1 VTDGNWSDYVADAGT
16 DVPSVDATAD
26 AMGDAASGVQTGT
39 EAIDTAAL
47 SDDAAGAVAD
57 ATYDAGQAASWAQW
71 SQGDLETAASWDTTA
86 AGYVE
91 SAQEWLAYG
100 NTDGY
105 EHDMA
110 AAQTASGIADG
121 YVGQASTDLGIGAG
135 YMDNSVASGDTAVA
149 NVAAYDPGTATAYDA
164 GVSTSY
170 DGGATA
176 APAEA
181 APVDTSSAE
190 A

>member
-1 VTDGNWSDYVADAGT
+1 VTDGSWNDYVADAGT
-16 DVPSVDATAD
+16 DAPALDATGD
-26 AMGDAASGVQTGT
+26 AMSDAASGVQTGA
-39 EAIDTAAL
+39 ESIDTTSL
-47 SDDAAGAVAD
+47 PDDAAGAVAD

-110 AAQTASGIADG
+110 AAQTASGNADQ
-121 YVGQASTDLGIGAG
+121 YEGQASTDLGIGAG
-135 YMDNSVASGDTAVA
+135 YMDNSVASVDTAVA
-149 NVAAYDPGTATAYDA
+149 DVASYDPGTSATYDAGASTAYD
-164 GVSTSY
+164 S
-170 DGGATA
+170 GAA
-176 APAEA
+176 ATPA
-181 APVDTSSAE
+181 VDTSSTE

>member
-1 VTDGNWSDYVADAGT
+1 VTDGSWNDYVADAGT
-16 DVPSVDATAD
+16 DAPALDATGD
-26 AMGDAASGVQTGT
+26 AMGDAASGVQTGL
-39 EAIDTAAL
+39 ESIDTGAL
-47 SDDAAGAVAD
+47 PDDATGAVAD
-57 ATYDAGQAASWAQW
+57 ATYDAGQAASWAEW

-91 SAQEWLAYG
+91 SAQEWLAAG

-121 YVGQASTDLGIGAG
+121 YTGQASTDLGIGAG
-135 YMDNSVASGDTAVA
+135 YMDNAAASVDTAVA
-149 NVAAYDPGTATAYDA
+149 DVATYDAGASATYDAGASTAYD
-164 GVSTSY
+164 S
-170 DGGATA
+170 GAA
-176 APAEA
+176 A
-181 APVDTSSAE
+181 APVADTSSAE